1 MSGRINYEPY
11 GVVGASVSVLAPSEP
26 DYHEDAQSFG
36 VDAPD
41 GQYIVGIG
49 ADYPDV
55 VLTGSRD
62 QLIRVFRDALGKL
75 GA

>member
-11 GVVGASVSVLAPSEP
+11 DVIGASVSVLAPGEP
-26 DYHEDAQSFG
+26 DYAEDAESFG
-36 VDAPD
+36 VDEPK
-41 GQYIVGIG
+41 GQFVVGIG

-62 QLIRVFRDALGKL
+62 QLIRVFRDALTKL